1 MAGLEYRFPP
11 LTEEEKERGRKRL
24 LRSHRPHVA
33 RYYKNA
39 ESLRRDV
46 MSEMG
51 RNGISIRLLSQKSGE
66 SKRNVRFLVDH
77 GYAPIGTTMRIL
89 TALDVKPANLPRE
102 CVTCHIGD

>member
-51 RNGISIRLLSQKSGE
+51 RNGISIRLLS
-66 SKRNVRFLVDH
+66 
-77 GYAPIGTTMRIL
+77 
-89 TALDVKPANLPRE
+89 
-102 CVTCHIGD
+102 

>member
-51 RNGISIRLLSQKSGE
+51 RNGISIRLLPC
-66 SKRNVRFLVDH
+66 R
-77 GYAPIGTTMRIL
+77 
-89 TALDVKPANLPRE
+89 PRLCADRDDDE
-102 CVTCHIGD
+102 DSDGP